1 MFKGYKTM
9 AFGATV
15 TVIPMLD
22 MIFNTGF
29 IQSFFSQFAWGEM
42 AISGIG
48 LAMMVLRYFTAT
60 PVGKQ

>member
-15 TVIPMLD
+15 TVIPMID
-22 MIFNTGF
+22 MVLNTGF
-29 IQSFFSQFAWGEM
+29 IQSFFRQFAWGEM

-48 LAMMVLRYFTAT
+48 LAVMVLRYFTTT
-60 PVGKQ
+60 PVGKS

>member
-9 AFGATV
+9 TFGAAITV
-15 TVIPMLD
+15 LPILD
-22 MIFNTGF
+22 MIFNAGI
-29 IQSFFSQFAWGEM
+29 IQSFFSQFAWGET

-48 LAMMVLRYFTAT
+48 LAMMVLRYFTTT